1 MKMKNHIATLG
12 LILCFCQSIYSQTEE
27 NPWLFG
33 VGFNSINAE
42 SSQSTNYKLPSLSI
56 SRYIFNNFS
65 LGINYSE
72 NDVRISN
79 QDLYFYSIDGI
90 IKYTIPVES
99 KILGT
104 YADPYIFLGYG
115 LSNYGEN
122 DISFGSLNTSY
133 GPSFGAGINFQLS
146 KNIALNTGLSYKSLN
161 EKNAYSNLQHVV
173 GIKFNFGKG
182 DSDGDGIPDKKDHCP
197 DLPGLIELNGCPDS
211 DGDGIKDEDDQ
222 CPNFTGSLSM
232 GGCPDSDGDG
242 LKDDIDN
249 CPNEFGPKSN
259 AGCKLPDL
267 DNDGVPNTLDRCPN
281 EPGSNELYGCPI
293 LPESLSSYLNNY
305 GEIFFDFDSY
315 NLNSE
320 QKMNLFNLSEL
331 LKKYKHINLN
341 IDGHAS
347 YEGESDYNML
357 LSEKRSNSVKE
368 SLISDGIQNIRLNKR
383 FFGEENPNYAN
394 IPLSERKK
402 NRRVRISVNKDL

>member
-1 MKMKNHIATLG
+1 
-12 LILCFCQSIYSQTEE
+12 
-27 NPWLFG
+27 
-33 VGFNSINAE
+33 
-42 SSQSTNYKLPSLSI
+42 
-56 SRYIFNNFS
+56 
-65 LGINYSE
+65 
-72 NDVRISN
+72 
-79 QDLYFYSIDGI
+79 
-90 IKYTIPVES
+90 
-99 KILGT
+99 
-104 YADPYIFLGYG
+104 
-115 LSNYGEN
+115 
-122 DISFGSLNTSY
+122 
-133 GPSFGAGINFQLS
+133 
-146 KNIALNTGLSYKSLN
+146 
-161 EKNAYSNLQHVV
+161 
-173 GIKFNFGKG
+173 
-182 DSDGDGIPDKKDHCP
+182 
-197 DLPGLIELNGCPDS
+197 
-211 DGDGIKDEDDQ
+211 
-222 CPNFTGSLSM
+222 
-232 GGCPDSDGDG
+232 
-242 LKDDIDN
+242 
-249 CPNEFGPKSN
+249 
-259 AGCKLPDL
+259 LPDL

-281 EPGSNELYGCPI
+281 EPGSSELYGCPI